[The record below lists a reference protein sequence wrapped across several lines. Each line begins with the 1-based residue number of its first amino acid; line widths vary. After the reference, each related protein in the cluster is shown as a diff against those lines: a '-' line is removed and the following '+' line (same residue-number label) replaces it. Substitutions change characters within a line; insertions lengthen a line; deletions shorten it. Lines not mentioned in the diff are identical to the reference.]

1 MRLID
6 ADDFRADLMNLWDY
20 NSVDGI
26 TAETVL
32 KQVLHDLDNAKTVD
46 AMDIATIGY
55 EAAKERCIAKIS
67 FDKEQLQ
74 EIVDEAIKH
83 FVGYYTRQ
91 NLTDFLSFLYSRQ
104 TYKDEHKDGDGWSM
118 ADLIYLAD
126 EYCEGLNNEKV
137 GV

>member
-6 ADDFRADLMNLWDY
+6 ADNFRADLINLWDF

-32 KQVLHDLDNAKTVD
+32 KQVIHDLDNAKTVD
-46 AMDIATIGY
+46 VTDIATAMGY
-55 EAAKERCIAKIS
+55 DTAKERCIATIN

-74 EIVDEAIKH
+74 EIVDEAIKY
-83 FVGYYTRQ
+83 FVNYYTRQ

-126 EYCEGLNNEKV
+126 EYCEELNNDKN
-137 GV
+137 

>member
-6 ADDFRADLMNLWDY
+6 ADDFRADLMNLWDF

-46 AMDIATIGY
+46 V
-55 EAAKERCIAKIS
+55 KERCIAKIS
-67 FDKEQLQ
+67 FDKDQLQ

-83 FVGYYTRQ
+83 FVNYYTRQ

-126 EYCEGLNNEKV
+126 EYCEGLNDDKN
-137 GV
+137 

>member
-6 ADDFRADLMNLWDY
+6 ADDFRADIMNLWDY
-20 NSVDGI
+20 NSVDDI

-55 EAAKERCIAKIS
+55 EAALSNKDRK
-67 FDKEQLQ
+67 
-74 EIVDEAIKH
+74 
-83 FVGYYTRQ
+83 RQ
-91 NLTDFLSFLYSRQ
+91 DLTDFLSFLYSRQ
-104 TYKDEHKDGDGWSM
+104 AYKDEYKDGDGWSM

-126 EYCEGLNNEKV
+126 EYCEGLNNDKKV
-137 GV
+137 AKTDK